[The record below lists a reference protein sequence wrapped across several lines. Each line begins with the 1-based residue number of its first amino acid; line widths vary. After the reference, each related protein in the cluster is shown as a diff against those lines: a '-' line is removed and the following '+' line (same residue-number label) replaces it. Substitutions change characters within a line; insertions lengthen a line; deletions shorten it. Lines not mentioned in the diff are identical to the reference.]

1 MAEQT
6 KQEVATTGKEGAVHR
21 APPSRILSP
30 FEEMERMFE
39 TLMPRGW
46 LRPAR
51 WEWPEWSELAAPFEG
66 RVPKVNVVE
75 RDEDI
80 LVKAELP
87 GVEKKDLD
95 VSVTDN
101 TLTIKA
107 STREETEK
115 EEGEYHRQEIVSGSF
130 ARSVLLPAEVDGD
143 KAKATFK
150 DGLLELT
157 IPKVT
162 RAKRRKIE
170 VS

>member
-1 MAEQT
+1 MTEQA
-6 KQEVATTGKEGAVHR
+6 KEVATTRKKGAVQR
-21 APPSRILSP
+21 APTRVATP
-30 FEEMERMFE
+30 FDEMERLFE
-39 TLMPRGW
+39 SFLPRGW

-66 RVPKVNVVE
+66 RAPKVDVVE

-87 GVEKKDLD
+87 GVDKKDLD

-101 TLTIKA
+101 TLTIRA
-107 STREETEK
+107 TTREETEK
-115 EEGEYHRQEIVSGSF
+115 EEGEYHRREIVSGAF
-130 ARSVLLPAEVDGD
+130 ARSILLPAEVDGD
-143 KAKATFK
+143 QARASFK
-150 DGLLELT
+150 DGLLEIT

-162 RAKRRKIE
+162 KARRRRIE

>member
-1 MAEQT
+1 MTEQ
-6 KQEVATTGKEGAVHR
+6 KQEVATTRKEGAVQR
-21 APPSRILSP
+21 TATRVLTP
-30 FEEMERMFE
+30 FEEMERLLDSFF
-39 TLMPRGW
+39 PRGW

-66 RVPKVNVVE
+66 RIPKVDVVE
-75 RDEDI
+75 RDDDI

-87 GVEKKDLD
+87 GVDKKDLD
-95 VSVTDN
+95 ISVTDN

-107 STREETEK
+107 TTREETEK
-115 EEGEYHRQEIVSGSF
+115 EEGEYHRREIVSGTF
-130 ARSVLLPAEVDGD
+130 ARSIVLPAEVDGD

-162 RAKRRKIE
+162 KARRRKIE

>member
-1 MAEQT
+1 MNDQT
-6 KQEVATTGKEGAVHR
+6 KEVATSKKEGTVQR
-21 APPSRILSP
+21 APTRVLTP

-39 TLMPRGW
+39 NFFPRGW
-46 LRPAR
+46 LRPTR

-66 RVPKVNVVE
+66 RIPKVDVVE

-87 GVEKKDLD
+87 GVDKKDLD

-107 STREETEK
+107 TTREETEK
-115 EEGEYHRQEIVSGSF
+115 EEGEYHRHEIVSGSF
-130 ARSVLLPAEVDGD
+130 ARSILLPAEVDGD

-157 IPKVT
+157 IPKVAK
-162 RAKRRKIE
+162 AKRRKIE